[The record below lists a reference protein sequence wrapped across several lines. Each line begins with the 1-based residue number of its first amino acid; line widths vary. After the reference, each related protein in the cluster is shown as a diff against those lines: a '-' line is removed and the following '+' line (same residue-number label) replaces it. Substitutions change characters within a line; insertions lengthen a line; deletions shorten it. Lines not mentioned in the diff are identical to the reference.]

1 MARPADGPMIGNG
14 AGAGNAAR
22 RRSRMEATVER
33 LAGIAEPA
41 AGLWRA
47 SLWGVDVSALAA
59 ALGIFAAFVLL
70 RGWTARFAASRIER
84 RAGRAGGARAA
95 AAVAALDPPLRF
107 APVVAGLFL
116 AKEILPLEGRALSVA
131 DDVVRSLASVAVFWA
146 LYRLAGAV
154 REAAPGIAAALTD
167 ELAGWLVRGAKAA
180 LVLLGAVTVLE
191 IWGIQVWPA
200 LAGLGLVGA
209 AAALGARDLFTNL
222 IAGVLILGE
231 RRFARGDWIRVEGVV
246 EGTVEEIGL
255 RSTRVRLFDQAPA
268 FVPNARLA
276 DRALVNFSRMTH
288 RRIFW
293 VVGVEYRTTVAQL
306 RRIRDGIE
314 AFLAEDAAFAGPP
327 EVPRFVRI
335 DRFSDS
341 SIDIMVYCF
350 TRTTGWGAWLAEKE
364 RLAYR
369 IKEIVEGA
377 GAAFAF
383 PSLTVYPAAEPFA
396 PPETPA
402 PPTRD

>member
-1 MARPADGPMIGNG
+1 
-14 AGAGNAAR
+14 
-22 RRSRMEATVER
+22 MEAAVER
-33 LAGIAEPA
+33 LARLVEPA

-47 SLWGVDVSALAA
+47 ELWGVEVSTLAA
-59 ALGIFAAFVLL
+59 ALAVFAAFVLL
-70 RGWTARFAASRIER
+70 RGRAARFAASRIER
-84 RAGRAGGARAA
+84 RTARAGRARAV
-95 AAVAALDPPLRF
+95 VAALEPPLRF

-116 AKEILPLEGRALSVA
+116 AKEVLPLEGRALAVA
-131 DDVVRSLASVAVFWA
+131 DDALRSLAAFAVFWA

-167 ELAGWLVRGAKAA
+167 ELAGWLARGARAV

-191 IWGIQVWPA
+191 IWGVQVWPA

-222 IAGVLILGE
+222 IAGILILGE
-231 RRFARGDWIRVEGVV
+231 RRFARGDWIKVDGVV

-341 SIDIMVYCF
+341 SIDVMVYCF
-350 TRTTGWGAWLAEKE
+350 TRTTSWGAWLAEKE
-364 RLAYR
+364 RLACR
-369 IKEIVEGA
+369 IKEVVEDA

-383 PSLTVYPAAEPFA
+383 PSLTVYPAAEPFP
-396 PPETPA
+396 PPEG
-402 PPTRD
+402 